1 MIDSLKQYWSGLQA
15 RERMF
20 LSWGGV
26 AVALILFYIIIWRP
40 WHIAIDAME
49 ESIQPLRE
57 NLTWMRQQSEQIKSA
72 GGANLRHQVKGA
84 DQSLLSVIEQ
94 TAKRA
99 KVTAAIQQM
108 VPNREKNE
116 VRVVLDGANF
126 NQWVRWIDDLF
137 KQYGV
142 DIKQVTAERDEDK
155 PNIAEIRLTFVRERG

>member
-1 MIDSLKQYWSGLQA
+1 MANSLKQYWLGLQA
-15 RERMF
+15 RER
-20 LSWGGV
+20 LVLGWGGIIV
-26 AVALILFYIIIWRP
+26 TLIILYYFLLGPFYN
-40 WHIAIDAME
+40 AINTME

-57 NLTWMRQQSEQIKSA
+57 NLTWMRQQSDRLKSA
-72 GGANLRHQVKGA
+72 GGANLGRQVKGG

-99 KVTAAIQQM
+99 KVSGAIQQM
-108 VPNREKNE
+108 VPNKQKNE

-126 NQWVRWIDDLF
+126 NQWVRWIDELF

-155 PNIAEIRLTFVRERG
+155 PNVAEIRLTFVREG